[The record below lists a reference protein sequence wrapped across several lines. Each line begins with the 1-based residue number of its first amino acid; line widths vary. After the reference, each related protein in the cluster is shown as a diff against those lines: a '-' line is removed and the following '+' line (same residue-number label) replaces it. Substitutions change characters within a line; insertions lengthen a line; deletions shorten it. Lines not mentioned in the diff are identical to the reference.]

1 MSQSPAQRRADPSYT
16 GKRLAVAL
24 FSYFALVT
32 LVITL
37 SPFDFGPKPF
47 RIGYGV
53 VLHDVLLNIALFLP
67 LGFLLRSLQ
76 QGRPGRGRRLVLLL
90 GASSLAVEVGQL
102 FLRGRFASPVDVCAN
117 TYGAYFGVLL
127 RDRAERWAVWSP
139 QIVGRTRL
147 DIPLVGLLYL
157 LVPQLWLSL
166 LGLVE
171 DPRSVV
177 TTVLLAGAAAL
188 VFHALMR
195 YRRERGRGDRRF
207 EAGTLRRFFPV
218 FVVYIVVASLWS
230 PFRAIVPW
238 HGAIGFLDRL
248 NDAGAMAVMELLE
261 QVGAFTLLGYA
272 IAEWRGRRE
281 MSLVDDLP
289 FVAAIALVFAVVLE
303 GAQGL
308 LAGPGA
314 SLTRALMST
323 VGATYGVAVY
333 HLARQHVRALRGSRV
348 PGVAETPLLEA
359 AS

>member
-1 MSQSPAQRRADPSYT
+1 MSQSPAQRRADPAYT

-37 SPFDFGPKPF
+37 SPFDFGLKPF
-47 RIGYGV
+47 RVGYGV

-67 LGFLLRSLQ
+67 LGFLLRTLQ
-76 QGRPGRGRRLVLLL
+76 QGQPGRGRRLVLVL
-90 GASSLAVEVGQL
+90 GASSLAVEIGQL
-102 FLRGRFASPVDVCAN
+102 FLRGRFSSPVDVFAN
-117 TYGAYFGVLL
+117 TYGAYLGVVL
-127 RDRAERWAVWSP
+127 RDRVERWPVWSP
-139 QIVGRTRL
+139 QVVGRTGL

-157 LVPQLWLSL
+157 LVPQFWLSL
-166 LGLVE
+166 LGVVE

-177 TTVLLAGAAAL
+177 TTALLAGAGAFVL
-188 VFHALMR
+188 NALMR
-195 YRRERGRGDRRF
+195 HRNGSSRGDRRF
-207 EAGTLRRFFPV
+207 EVDTLRRFFPI
-218 FVVYIVVASLWS
+218 FAVYIVVAALWS
-230 PFRAIVPW
+230 PFRSIVAW

-281 MSLVDDLP
+281 MSLIDDVP
-289 FVAAIALVFAVVLE
+289 FVAATTLAFAVTLE

-314 SLTRALMST
+314 SLTRALMSS

-333 HLARQHVRALRGSRV
+333 HLARQHVRALRALAPAV
-348 PGVAETPLLEA
+348 PNEGLFRR

>member
-1 MSQSPAQRRADPSYT
+1 MSQSPAQRRGDPAYT

-37 SPFDFGPKPF
+37 SPFDFAPMPF
-47 RIGYGV
+47 RIGYAV

-76 QGRPGRGRRLVLLL
+76 HGRPGRGRRVVVLL
-90 GASSLAVEVGQL
+90 GAASVAVEIGQL
-102 FLRGRFASPVDVCAN
+102 FLHGRFSSPVDVFAN
-117 TYGAYFGVLL
+117 TAGAYLGVVL
-127 RDRAERWAVWSP
+127 RDRIERWPVWSP
-139 QIVGRTRL
+139 QVVGRTGL

-157 LVPQLWLSL
+157 LVPQLWLSI
-166 LGLVE
+166 LGVVE
-171 DPRSVV
+171 DPRSAV
-177 TTVLLAGAAAL
+177 TTVLLAGAGAL
-188 VFHALMR
+188 VLNALMR
-195 YRRERGRGDRRF
+195 HRNGSSRGDRRF
-207 EAGTLRRFFPV
+207 ESDTLRRFFPI
-218 FVVYIVVASLWS
+218 FAVYMVVAALWS

-261 QVGAFTLLGYA
+261 QVGAFTLFGYA

-281 MSLVDDLP
+281 MSLVDDVP
-289 FVAAIALVFAVVLE
+289 FVAATALVFAVALE

-314 SLTRALMST
+314 SLTRGLMST

-333 HLARQHVRALRGSRV
+333 HLARQHVRALRAIAPAV
-348 PGVAETPLLEA
+348 PNEGLFRQ